1 MRRKS
6 LGNHERNCQTDIGE
20 PSPRARTD
28 SLRPRIAV
36 SDAKRAQQSEVQLH
50 QVGQEASRTTL
61 SEDVDWKPFPVIEE
75 TARIDESRTPIPL
88 K

>member
-6 LGNHERNCQTDIGE
+6 LGNHERKCQTETDE
-20 PSPRARTD
+20 PSPRSPHGFA
-28 SLRPRIAV
+28 SRIAV

-75 TARIDESRTPIPL
+75 TARIDESRTQIPL

>member
-1 MRRKS
+1 MSASARLRQM
-6 LGNHERNCQTDIGE
+6 NPVHEV
-20 PSPRARTD
+20 RTD
-28 SLRPRIAV
+28 SLRALPCPT
-36 SDAKRAQQSEVQLH
+36 QSVLSKSEAQLH
-50 QVGQEASRTTL
+50 QLGQEAARTTL